1 MQPIDMGPGFD
12 GTSDT
17 ILADEDAEGAARI
30 LIVDDQPLAR
40 MGLRLTIEAEADM
53 RVCCDCGCAEELLSG
68 FAERTPDLAIVDISA
83 GGGNGVDVVRKL
95 HTARPSLPIL
105 VLSWHDDPLHAA
117 HALRAGARGYLT
129 RSEGAE
135 TVLTAVRRLLRGGL
149 FVSDSLHEK
158 LLLGLA
164 CEPDTLLLS
173 PPEVLS
179 KRELQVFEM
188 TGRGL
193 GTSEIARRLAVS
205 VKTIESYRHRI
216 KAKLHLRTAT
226 ELVQNAVRWVDGERT
241 F

>member
-1 MQPIDMGPGFD
+1 MQPIDMGPGRS
-12 GTSDT
+12 GSSDT
-17 ILADEDAEGAARI
+17 VLAEEDDTGIARI

-40 MGLRLTIEAEADM
+40 MGLTLTIEAEKDM
-53 RVCCDCGCAEELLSG
+53 RVCCESSCVDEILEG
-68 FAERTPDLAIVDISA
+68 FEERTPDLAIVDISG

-95 HTARPSLPIL
+95 HIARPNLPIL

-129 RSEGAE
+129 RSEDAE
-135 TVLTAVRRLLRGGL
+135 TVITAIRRLLRGGL

-193 GTSEIARRLAVS
+193 GTSEIARRLNVS